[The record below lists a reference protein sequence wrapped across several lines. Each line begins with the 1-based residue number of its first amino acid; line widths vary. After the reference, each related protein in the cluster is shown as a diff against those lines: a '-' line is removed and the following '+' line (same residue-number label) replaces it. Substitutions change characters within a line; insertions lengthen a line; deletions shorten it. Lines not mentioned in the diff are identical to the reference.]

1 MVQRRER
8 LGLFHQMG
16 DYFVGAILLLSL
28 GRADVVAWPLVIG
41 AVGLANAAMTRGP
54 LAAFRRV
61 RSRCATTPPTHLF
74 WGRRHCSKV
83 WWCGSPAA
91 SIVQGNSAVGSLAC
105 MAFDRPAPDLTKL
118 LTAWEQWEKGEEM
131 PGKVLANMKTA
142 GLAEVLR
149 ELRDSG
155 WKPSA

>member
-61 RSRCATTPPTHLF
+61 SIRVHGVADVGVVVACLVGAVAVRDNTTDALVLGSAALLQSVVVWLARS
-74 WGRRHCSKV
+74 V
-83 WWCGSPAA
+83 
-91 SIVQGNSAVGSLAC
+91 
-105 MAFDRPAPDLTKL
+105 DRAR
-118 LTAWEQWEKGEEM
+118 Q
-131 PGKVLANMKTA
+131 
-142 GLAEVLR
+142 
-149 ELRDSG
+149 
-155 WKPSA
+155 